1 MHRRLLSKIWHPP
14 FNLTISVSWKI
25 FSEIWR
31 EIPMAEEFINW
42 NVYPF
47 LSKKWCFI
55 FHRLYRWSLQFS
67 WQDLL
72 HEMNETR
79 RCRWLLELVLW
90 TFRKFTPRVR
100 MGAKIGARFLSPRS
114 NSRTILR
121 AKSRVH
127 VKSGSRVSSFLLFP
141 SLPSSS
147 FFFFFNVLLQLI
159 AGPRP
164 RTRLYNTRIRMPFP
178 PRGDTRGR

>member
-1 MHRRLLSKIWHPP
+1 MENIFWNLKRNTNGRRIYKLEC
-14 FNLTISVSWKI
+14 ISFLIEKMMFY
-25 FSEIWR
+25 FS
-31 EIPMAEEFINW
+31 
-42 NVYPF
+42 
-47 LSKKWCFI
+47 
-55 FHRLYRWSLQFS
+55 SLISLIASTGQFS